1 MSASLVYELVPIG
14 SMLSW
19 SDGTPQPP
27 AHHRKK
33 LGVWK
38 TNNGSGRLIRKE
50 APRST
55 GTCRSPACF
64 TIHEGDYG
72 SAGTIVLR
80 VHRSFD
86 VESCRLA
93 FAVVEL
99 PAIGS
104 VRVFDRAGDGAVLVH
119 VAADCAAA
127 EEWLSRHGYPQAVLE
142 EVTHMP
148 DSTHSV
154 TAAA

>member
-27 AHHRKK
+27 VHHRKK

-55 GTCRSPACF
+55 GTYRSPACF

-86 VESCRLA
+86 VASCQLT
-93 FAVVEL
+93 FAVVEP

-104 VRVFDRAGDGAVLVH
+104 VRVFDRPGDGAELVH
-119 VAADCAAA
+119 LAADRPAA
-127 EEWLSRHGYPQAVLE
+127 EEWLSRHGYPHAVLD
-142 EVTHMP
+142 EVTGTQ
-148 DSTHSV
+148 DSGSSL